1 MGASPVSFDREVA
14 GLFDFG
20 GASAEDERPHSGAGQ
35 LDRGVRL
42 AFWGGV
48 DLPRVDP
55 DSLSNRVVYRLVDE
69 LDRVVQKLVLWW
81 QRLRVFTAS
90 SDL

>member
-1 MGASPVSFDREVA
+1 
-14 GLFDFG
+14 
-20 GASAEDERPHSGAGQ
+20 
-35 LDRGVRL
+35 
-42 AFWGGV
+42 
-48 DLPRVDP
+48 
-55 DSLSNRVVYRLVDE
+55 LVDE